1 MPTNTTI
8 KSESSTKSS
17 RIAQNSPLLA
27 LPAEIRLSIYAFAL
41 EHTVDEIKETSSPR
55 FSSSSS
61 SSEPKRPT
69 IQGALAL
76 LHTSSLLR
84 SESSD
89 AFNSLVQ
96 LERFHVRRNLG
107 WKDLA
112 NMANARVG
120 SSDSKEIDE
129 RRDLMRGVRWL
140 IERVCESVKEVES
153 E

>member
-1 MPTNTTI
+1 MPANTT

-17 RIAQNSPLLA
+17 RVAQNSPLST
-27 LPAEIRLSIYAFAL
+27 LPAEVRLVIYEFAL
-41 EHTVDEIKETSSPR
+41 QHTVNEIKETSAPR

-61 SSEPKRPT
+61 EPQRSAIK
-69 IQGALAL
+69 GALAL
-76 LHTSSLLR
+76 LHTSNLLR
-84 SESSD
+84 SESSK

-96 LERFHVRRNLG
+96 LERFQFRRNLG

-120 SSDSKEIDE
+120 SSEGKEIAG
-129 RRDLMRGVRWL
+129 RNDLMRDVRGL
-140 IERVCESVKEVES
+140 IERVCESVKEAES